1 MSLHINL
8 IFDNERRSGSLITVR
23 SVLRVTAIVVPAIIL
38 TLGAGAW
45 LSISSL
51 KGEYAELEET
61 HRQIEKHQTE
71 FTTIK
76 TDDNKLSVYLN
87 DVERFHGARITWNEH
102 LVAIREVL
110 PENLRV
116 NSLEVKS
123 SIDIPDEKQK
133 LRMARMYVM
142 TMKGVTT
149 GTGDDLEKV
158 RNTIATAPQF
168 TNEVQAVSIGDFSS
182 EGPHNTFELL
192 INYHPRYLK

>member
-76 TDDNKLSVYLN
+76 TDDNKLSAYLN

-123 SIDIPDEKQK
+123 
-133 LRMARMYVM
+133 
-142 TMKGVTT
+142 
-149 GTGDDLEKV
+149 
-158 RNTIATAPQF
+158 
-168 TNEVQAVSIGDFSS
+168 
-182 EGPHNTFELL
+182 
-192 INYHPRYLK
+192 